1 MKLSLTLPICL
12 GFFVSLA
19 ANCQV
24 ATPSVG
30 YVRYANDGVR
40 GIYGLEG
47 NYIVGR
53 SVLAAAETA
62 SFSDAG
68 GLIYNSGSLV
78 LADPKLIALST
89 TEIEG
94 SEPIV
99 RLDGGVDTAIAW
111 VPSSHVL
118 VHWNGKSF
126 VRTAVSGIAGE
137 DAVTSVRKLDPSTA
151 SLFVL
156 KP

>member
-40 GIYGLEG
+40 GVYGLEG

-68 GLIYNSGSLV
+68 GLTFNSGSLV
-78 LADPKLIALST
+78 LVDPTLAT
-89 TEIEG
+89 VAMTGIED
-94 SEPIV
+94 SDVIV
-99 RLDGGVDTAIAW
+99 RMDGSLNTAIAW
-111 VPSSHVL
+111 LPKSHVV
-118 VHWNGKSF
+118 VHWN
-126 VRTAVSGIAGE
+126 
-137 DAVTSVRKLDPSTA
+137 
-151 SLFVL
+151 
-156 KP
+156 